1 MTLDDYQAAARRT
14 INPALSETDRLLDAA
29 AGLSEEAGEFLGLV
43 RKRAFQSRSVSR
55 DELTEELGDALWC
68 LAIAADCLGL
78 RMDDVAA
85 ANVRK
90 LENRH
95 PNGFASRTPEDWSR
109 TTRE

>member
-14 INPALSETDRLLDAA
+14 INPALNDSDRLLDAA
-29 AGLSEEAGEFLGLV
+29 AGLSEEAGEFLGLM
-43 RKRAFQSRSVSR
+43 RKRAFQARNVSR
-55 DELTEELGDALWC
+55 ENLTEELGDALWC

-78 RMDDVAA
+78 QLSDVAA

-95 PNGFASRTPEDWSR
+95 PDGLPPRTPDDWSR

>member
-14 INPALSETDRLLDAA
+14 INPALNDSDRLLDAA

-43 RKRAFQSRSVSR
+43 RKRAFQSRNVPR
-55 DELTEELGDALWC
+55 DKLTEELGDALWC
-68 LAIAADCLGL
+68 LAMAADCLGL
-78 RMDDVAA
+78 QLSDVAA
-85 ANVRK
+85 TNVRK

-95 PNGFASRTPEDWSR
+95 PDGFLPRTPEDWSR